1 MFQRNQFQRP
11 QYERLC
17 NQAKYIVL
25 IYSIFGTKRE
35 AYKLPKSLAE
45 GEGVENTLSLGN
57 STTAGPDCIQ
67 IWCVLSDQLATTY
80 FYTSQRRGASARAH
94 VHRGVTFSIS

>member
-1 MFQRNQFQRP
+1 MWAKVMFQRNQFQRP

-25 IYSIFGTKRE
+25 LYSIFGTKRE
-35 AYKLPKSLAE
+35 AYKLPKSRAE

-57 STTAGPDCIQ
+57 STTAGPIAFKFGVC
-67 IWCVLSDQLATTY
+67 LAT
-80 FYTSQRRGASARAH
+80 S
-94 VHRGVTFSIS
+94 

>member
-25 IYSIFGTKRE
+25 LYSIFGTKRE
-35 AYKLPKSLAE
+35 AYKLPKSRAE
-45 GEGVENTLSLGN
+45 GEGVENTLSLSLSVTPRRDGW
-57 STTAGPDCIQ
+57 PDCIQ
-67 IWCVLSDQLATTY
+67 ICVKFDCILVCA
-80 FYTSQRRGASARAH
+80 
-94 VHRGVTFSIS
+94 

>member
-25 IYSIFGTKRE
+25 LYSIFGTKRE
-35 AYKLPKSLAE
+35 ANKLPKSRAE
-45 GEGVENTLSLGN
+45 GEGVENTPSLGN
-57 STTAGPDCIQ
+57 STTAGPIAFKFGVC
-67 IWCVLSDQLATTY
+67 LAT
-80 FYTSQRRGASARAH
+80 S
-94 VHRGVTFSIS
+94 